1 MSNDS
6 LITVARTILA
16 ALPRRP
22 DGLLITSDA
31 DVPSVAALVALF
43 RESGMGQR
51 QWCAAIGLG
60 ATTLGQYITGRRGKG
75 VHWPALTAALGLEPY
90 QKPAPVMTRHAVV
103 CREYRLRK
111 KVRTQAQRVP
121 QEVTHVAA

>member
-1 MSNDS
+1 MSDS

-22 DGLLITSDA
+22 DGILITSDA

-51 QWCAAIGLG
+51 AWCSAVGLG
-60 ATTLGQYITGRRGKG
+60 ATTLSMWLTGRRGRG
-75 VHWPALTAALGLEPY
+75 VPWPALAAALGREPY
-90 QKPAPVMTRHAVV
+90 VKPAPKMTRHAVV
-103 CREYRLRK
+103 CREFRARRK
-111 KVRTQAQRVP
+111 AQAQAQRVP
-121 QEVTHVAA
+121 EEVTHVAA